1 PGCMPCP
8 TPLEFSASRRPI
20 ETRFRRHRLM
30 ALKIYS
36 YEKCGTCRKALRF
49 LDDHN
54 VAYQVVPLREVPP
67 TKAELRNML
76 EYVGGDVRKLF
87 NTAGRDY
94 RELNLKDKLPAMT
107 EEEALELLAAN
118 GNLVKRPFILD
129 NAAGTVGYDST
140 LFQERY
146 T

>member
-1 PGCMPCP
+1 
-8 TPLEFSASRRPI
+8 
-20 ETRFRRHRLM
+20 M

-54 VAYQVVPLREVPP
+54 VAYQVLPVRDTPP
-67 TKAELRNML
+67 TKAELRDML
-76 EYVGGDVRKLF
+76 DYVGGDVRKLF

-94 RELNLKDKLPAMT
+94 RALNLKDKLPT
-107 EEEALELLAAN
+107 LSQEEALDLLASN

-129 NAAGTVGYDST
+129 NAAGTVGYSNK
-140 LFQERY
+140 LFEERY